1 MTRTRSAFLFP
12 LAVLAGLVLAGCSG
26 SDGSDGKQGPSGPPG
41 VPAEPPPTPTTLT
54 KFDDPP
60 GVQFAIT
67 QISGGTA
74 VPAEGSAGDQ
84 FLPGDTPTITFTL
97 TKGDG
102 SAWGLAEMTA
112 VRLLVSGP
120 SINYQRVIAEQ
131 SDVIANA
138 VKVGEGTWTY
148 TFPTPIPDT
157 YLPPYNDSPSFDA
170 DDGELQGQ
178 PLLDGTYTV
187 GMYGWWTYSFEG
199 QQYTDAGSAEVDFLL
214 GNTATLLPHEVV
226 TSENCN
232 QCHVDVQAHEGTR
245 QGAKLCVLCHTA
257 GAEDANS
264 AVAGGTPG
272 VSIDFKVMIHKL
284 HNGAHLPSVNG
295 VTTNDDGSRNYDA
308 VPQPYLLVGDD
319 DTVRDFSAVNY
330 PVWPNLTSSLP
341 KDLGYSALTSTQKAQ
356 EDIIRGGVAAC
367 LKCHG
372 DPDGD
377 GPLPA
382 PIDGDLY
389 KLGPGVVA
397 CGSCHDDVNWDKP
410 YVANGQE
417 MPPQD
422 ELFIACN
429 GCHAEQGDAL
439 SMVGGHLHPI
449 EDTALNKGV
458 VVDVSSLTGGTGP
471 GGNFQA
477 GDAPVVQFTLKNTAG
492 ADVPLPKMD
501 SSSAVLNGPTWSQ
514 QIITPYPG
522 SNGVSISPYDFAGRL
537 QAASTTNKGTLSKV
551 VPTVP
556 AVAETLTVEFSSAT
570 NFAVTGSESGSLGSA
585 ALPASP
591 STNPAGSS
599 LTGLILTST
608 AVAQDVT
615 VAFSDPTHFNVT
627 GSLSGAMGSGT
638 LPAATNTSNRFAST
652 NGTLSFD
659 ISVGTIPFSAGSSIF
674 VRVFQGSAANPVL
687 FAIVAGRASFFGAA
701 PAPDRFY
708 YDVVPAAPSYTLTL
722 PMDISVEDL
731 GNGNGAVGQTLEA
744 ANLPVHVGR
753 QVLSEVTAAANPT
766 TLTAAVAPYD
776 RYVDV
781 ASTAGYTTVA
791 PNDVLVL
798 DPGAAVGAREFLQ
811 VALVDG
817 ATRLWVRTPV
827 RYAHAGGAA
836 VLRVTLSFRQEGA
849 ANHYTLDPATG
860 TITSGVAFGAGN
872 ALLLSYRTDARFG
885 WKRHLGDALQTVYQP
900 PPNDSNVLGK
910 EWGEWVGLPFVDGT
924 YTASLWLGT
933 DIHVAVQ
940 GEQQVY
946 RAAAV
951 AASANLLYGP
961 SATTIEPHAVLESS
975 ETCNRCHTL
984 PRFHGQADAGFQS
997 CVQCHSLAGGEDLP
1011 QYNTSTVPATPGT
1024 TIDFRTM
1031 LHKIHMGK
1039 DLADAST
1046 YAVIGSEGNIA
1057 NWAQVVFPPM
1067 PGGVRNCFVC
1077 HGADNDSWKLP
1088 ADRDYPTGQSP
1099 TVHEW
1104 ASVCGACHADEATTA
1119 HIAANTAP
1127 NGAESCHVC
1136 HGPGEEESVE
1146 LVHKAR

>member
-1 MTRTRSAFLFP
+1 MTCPRILFP
-12 LAVLAGLVLAGCSG
+12 LAALAALTLAGCSG
-26 SDGSDGKQGPSGPPG
+26 SSGSDGKQGQPGEPG
-41 VPAEPPPTPTTLT
+41 VPGEPSPTPTTLT

-60 GVQFAIT
+60 GVKLTIT
-67 QISGGTA
+67 QLSGGSA
-74 VPAEGSAGDQ
+74 VPADAGTGDQ
-84 FLPGDTPTITFTL
+84 FLPGDSLTITFTL
-97 TKGDG
+97 TKADG
-102 SAWGLAEMTA
+102 SAWGLAEMTGLN
-112 VRLLVSGP
+112 VLVSGP
-120 SINYQRVIAEQ
+120 SFNYQPVLAEQ
-131 SDVIANA
+131 SDVIATA
-138 VKVGEGTWTY
+138 VKVGEGTWRY
-148 TFPTPIPDT
+148 TFPTTIPDT
-157 YLPPYNDSPSFDA
+157 YLPPYNDSASFDA

-187 GMYGWWTYSFEG
+187 GLYGWWTYSVEG
-199 QQYTDAGSAEVDFLL
+199 QQYKDVGNAEMDFLL
-214 GNTATLLPHEVV
+214 GNTPTLLPHESV
-226 TSENCN
+226 TRENCN
-232 QCHVDVQAHEGTR
+232 QCHVSLRAHDGTR
-245 QGAKLCVLCHTA
+245 QDITLCALCHTA
-257 GAEDANS
+257 GAEDQNS

-272 VSIDFKVMIHKL
+272 VTIELKSMIHKL

-295 VTTNDDGSRNYDA
+295 VATNDDGSRNYDA
-308 VPQPYLLVGDD
+308 TPQPYQLVTADG
-319 DTVRDFSAVNY
+319 TVRDFSAVNY
-330 PVWPNLTSSLP
+330 PVFPQLTSMLP
-341 KDLGYSALTSTQKAQ
+341 KDLGYSALTPSQKAQ
-356 EDIIRGGVAAC
+356 EDIIRGGVSAC

-377 GPLPA
+377 GPLPP

-389 KLGPGVVA
+389 KLAPGVTA
-397 CGSCHDDVNWDKP
+397 CGSCHDDVRWDKS
-410 YVANGQE
+410 YFANGQE
-417 MPPQD
+417 MPPQQD
-422 ELFIACN
+422 LFIACN

-449 EDTALNKGV
+449 EDTTLNKGV
-458 VVDVSSLTGGTGP
+458 VVGISSLSGGTGG

-477 GDAPVVQFTLKNTAG
+477 GDTPVVQFTLKNDKG
-492 ADVPLPKMD
+492 VDVALPAMD
-501 SSSAVLNGPTWSQ
+501 AASAVLNGPTFSQ
-514 QIITPYPG
+514 QLITPYPG
-522 SNGVSISPYDFAGRL
+522 SDGVSISPYDFAGRL
-537 QAASTTNKGTLSKV
+537 QAVSTANKGSMSKV
-551 VPTVP
+551 VPGVP

-570 NFAVTGSESGSLGSA
+570 GFAVTGSVSGSLGSA

-591 STNPAGSS
+591 STNPSGSALS
-599 LTGLILTST
+599 GLRLTST
-608 AVAQDVT
+608 AVAQNVT
-615 VAFSDPTHFNVT
+615 VTFSDQTHFSVT
-627 GSLSGAMGSGT
+627 GSVSGALGTGT
-638 LPAATNTSNRFAST
+638 LPAATNASNRFVST

-659 ISVGTIPFSAGSSIF
+659 LSVGAVNFSAGSSIF
-674 VRVFQGSAANPVL
+674 LTVFKGSAADPVL
-687 FAIVAGRASFFGAA
+687 FAVVAGRASFFGAA
-701 PAPDRFY
+701 PTPDRFY
-708 YDVVPAAPSYTLTL
+708 YEVVPAAASYTLTL
-722 PMDISVEDL
+722 PMDISAEDL
-731 GNGNGAVGQTLEA
+731 GNGNGAVGQSLVA
-744 ANLPVHVGR
+744 ANLPVAFGR

-766 TLTAAVAPYD
+766 SLTAAAAPYD

-781 ASTAGYTTVA
+781 ASTAGYTTTA
-791 PNDVLVL
+791 PNNWLVL
-798 DPGAAVGAREFLQ
+798 DPGGAVGTREFLQ

-849 ANHYTLDPATG
+849 ANQYTLDPATG
-860 TITSGVAFGAGN
+860 TITSGVAFGTGN
-872 ALLLSYRTDARFG
+872 ALVMSYRTDARFG

-1024 TIDFRTM
+1024 SIDFRTM
-1031 LHKIHMGK
+1031 VHKIHMGQ

-1077 HGADNDSWKLP
+1077 HGVDNDSWKLP

-1104 ASVCGACHADEATTA
+1104 ASACGSCHADDATTA

-1127 NGAESCHVC
+1127 DGGESCAVC
-1136 HGPGEEESVE
+1136 HGLDKEFSVE
-1146 LVHKAR
+1146 VMHKPR